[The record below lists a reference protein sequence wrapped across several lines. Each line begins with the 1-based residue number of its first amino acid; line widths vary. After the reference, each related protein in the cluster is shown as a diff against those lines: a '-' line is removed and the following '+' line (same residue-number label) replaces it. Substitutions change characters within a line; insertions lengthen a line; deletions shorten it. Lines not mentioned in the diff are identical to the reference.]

1 MAHRLRFPAKY
12 GSPSVLTCSIE
23 NCTAEPVVASWTFP
37 PPRHGPNLLT
47 ANQATATDALGNT
60 TGFSV
65 NTGTLASST
74 AQAVQGSRSVAA
86 TSTGTSAVWVT
97 AAATLS
103 LGDGIPVTGGAV
115 YTAFGKTRRSG
126 TGGADASIYIYWM
139 TAAGAWCSRQ
149 SDQCAYVTSTT
160 SGWTL
165 ASVTATAPPDAAQAF
180 VRYVNETSVANGDV
194 FYWDELALWAGFG
207 AGWEPPASGAAT
219 VIAPSAAATVT
230 ANAPTLITG
239 AVAVPPAAAVTATA
253 VAPAVRG
260 GATVIAPAATGA
272 VAALAPTL
280 TAGATVTGTA
290 ATISAAAVAPT
301 VSSGATTIAVV
312 ATLTVAATAPAVLG
326 GAKVGATVATVTVT
340 AVAPAVTASSG
351 SAVVALAATV
361 TVAASIPTV
370 TAVRTATVVAPAAT
384 ILADAAAPTVAAIR
398 AATVLAVQ
406 ALVDVAAL
414 APAVTAAGVTSV
426 GQMERATA
434 PTATVNGAPV
444 PTATVTAQRPA
455 EPVLAGATATAATIS
470 GTATATA
477 TLERS

>member
-86 TSTGTSAVWVT
+86 TSTGTSSVWVT

-149 SDQCAYVTSTT
+149 SDQGAYVTSTT

-230 ANAPTLITG
+230 A
-239 AVAVPPAAAVTATA
+239 AVPTVTGI
-253 VAPAVRG
+253 RS
-260 GATVIAPAATGA
+260 ATVVVPAATA
-272 VAALAPTL
+272 
-280 TAGATVTGTA
+280 
-290 ATISAAAVAPT
+290 
-301 VSSGATTIAVV
+301 
-312 ATLTVAATAPAVLG
+312 
-326 GAKVGATVATVTVT
+326 TVT
-340 AVAPAVTASSG
+340 AVAPAVGVGATVAGPPATVAST
-351 SAVVALAATV
+351 ALAPTVITGATATPPAASATAAASTPTVTTGATIAVPAATITATATTPTVSAGAVTVAVAATVTVGAVAPAVSAASGGTVTAVTATV
-361 TVAASIPTV
+361 TVAAAAPGV
-370 TAVRTATVVAPAAT
+370 TAVRA
-384 ILADAAAPTVAAIR
+384 
-398 AATVLAVQ
+398 
-406 ALVDVAAL
+406 
-414 APAVTAAGVTSV
+414 
-426 GQMERATA
+426 
-434 PTATVNGAPV
+434 
-444 PTATVTAQRPA
+444 ATVTA
-455 EPVLAGATATAATIS
+455 PVAVVLVDAAIPTVIAVQAATIAAVVALLDVSAGTPTVEGHGLTTPGQVGGSQRLTYGLS
-470 GTATATA
+470 GTTGTRRLSGSSHGSQLVGASSGGSLSGTST
-477 TLERS
+477 TTTTITEG